1 MKDLEHL
8 FPNLPN
14 VNRSENDAFITIV
27 FRNVQDYVDVKNDP
41 HFINVVNPDHKH
53 FSDPANTLMSY
64 GWYEKH
70 VKDGELV
77 VE

>member
-1 MKDLEHL
+1 MKDLEKL
-8 FPNLPN
+8 FPNLPS

-41 HFINVVNPDHKH
+41 HFVNVVNPDHEN